1 MARARTPTPIIVAER
16 WRRRRVCFV
25 STFCSALIV
34 WPAVA
39 LRLPRVLGMGT
50 QKRASSNW
58 IALKKKMGT
67 NSRTR
72 ARRRAARAA
81 RAATEAD
88 AASPAPA
95 AVATAAKLVRPA
107 RAPSAGARPAAG
119 VLTASASVATA
130 GLSTSA
136 TAQLPWFAEDL
147 SPEDLALALPRSRST
162 GDVPA
167 KSSKAQQW
175 EGYLDEAT
183 KKRVILGDERDMT
196 AEKREI
202 GHYIAVDCEMVGVG
216 PRGSRS
222 VLARVSIVNWHGHVV
237 LDRFVKPKE
246 LVTDYRT
253 WVSGVRARDLRDAPS
268 FEAVQ
273 KEVADLFRGRVVVG
287 HAVDNDL
294 KALLLSHPRA
304 LLRDPASFK
313 PLREIA
319 GTKHPGLRR
328 LCELVL
334 GIQIQQAGHAHSP
347 VEDARATMA
356 LFRTQKDA
364 WDRALGHTKPA
375 RRRSTSSLPRPKA
388 AADWWGD

>member
-1 MARARTPTPIIVAER
+1 MPRHDAATARGRTPTPIIVARESVR
-16 WRRRRVCFV
+16 ALSALFCF
-25 STFCSALIV
+25 ALIV
-34 WPAVA
+34 WQAVA
-39 LRLPRVLGMGT
+39 QRLPRVLGMST

-58 IALKKKMGT
+58 IALKKKMGA

-72 ARRRAARAA
+72 VRRRVKRTARVV
-81 RAATEAD
+81 TDAD
-88 AASPAPA
+88 AASASAIPSA
-95 AVATAAKLVRPA
+95 RPA
-107 RAPSAGARPAAG
+107 RALAAGAQPVG
-119 VLTASASVATA
+119 TGASVA
-130 GLSTSA
+130 GLHTSA
-136 TAQLPWFAEDL
+136 TAELPWFAEDL

-162 GDVPA
+162 GDMSA
-167 KSSKAQQW
+167 KSSRAQQW
-175 EGYLDEAT
+175 EGYLDEET

-202 GHYIAVDCEMVGVG
+202 GHYVAVDCEMVGVG

-268 FEAVQ
+268 FETVQ

-304 LLRDPASFK
+304 LLRDTATFK

-334 GIQIQQAGHAHSP
+334 GIQIQQAGHAHSS

-364 WDRALGHTKPA
+364 WDQALGHTKPA

-388 AADWWGD
+388 AADWWDD

>member
-1 MARARTPTPIIVAER
+1 MQQ
-16 WRRRRVCFV
+16 
-25 STFCSALIV
+25 
-34 WPAVA
+34 
-39 LRLPRVLGMGT
+39 LPRVLGMST

-67 NSRTR
+67 SSRTR
-72 ARRRAARAA
+72 LRRRRAQRSARQV
-81 RAATEAD
+81 TESEAS
-88 AASPAPA
+88 AASASSE
-95 AVATAAKLVRPA
+95 VASTTKLTRPP
-107 RAPSAGARPAAG
+107 RALAAGARSISSRKSASTS
-119 VLTASASVATA
+119 VASAS
-130 GLSTSA
+130 LHTSA
-136 TAQLPWFAEDL
+136 KADLPWFAEDL
-147 SPEDLALALPRSRST
+147 SAEDLKLALPRSRSM
-162 GDVPA
+162 GDVSEP
-167 KSSKAQQW
+167 SSAQQW
-175 EGYLDEAT
+175 EGYLDDAT

-196 AEKREI
+196 AEKREV

-222 VLARVSIVNWHGHVV
+222 ALARVSIVNWHGHVV

-253 WVSGVRARDLRDAPS
+253 WVSGVRAKDLRHAPS
-268 FEAVQ
+268 FETVQ
-273 KEVADLFRGRVVVG
+273 KEVADLFRGRIVVG
-287 HAVDNDL
+287 HAIENDL

-304 LLRDPASFK
+304 LLRDTATFK

-319 GTKHPGLRR
+319 GTKHPGLRK

-334 GIQIQQAGHAHSP
+334 GIQIQQKGHAHSP

-356 LFRTQKDA
+356 LFRTQKNA
-364 WDRALGHTKPA
+364 WDQSLGHAKPA

>member
-1 MARARTPTPIIVAER
+1 
-16 WRRRRVCFV
+16 
-25 STFCSALIV
+25 
-34 WPAVA
+34 
-39 LRLPRVLGMGT
+39 MGT

-58 IALKKKMGT
+58 IALKKKMGA

-72 ARRRAARAA
+72 ARRRPKRAV
-81 RAATEAD
+81 RVATDAD
-88 AASPAPA
+88 AASAPHLSQ
-95 AVATAAKLVRPA
+95 TRPA
-107 RAPSAGARPAAG
+107 RALAPAGPAGRAPAAG
-119 VLTASASVATA
+119 MH
-130 GLSTSA
+130 TSA
-136 TAQLPWFAEDL
+136 TDKLPWFAEDL
-147 SPEDLALALPRSRST
+147 SPEDLELALPRSRST
-162 GDVPA
+162 GDLPA
-167 KSSKAQQW
+167 KSSRAQQW

-183 KKRVILGDERDMT
+183 KRRVILGDERDMT
-196 AEKREI
+196 TEKREI
-202 GHYIAVDCEMVGVG
+202 GHYVAVDCEMVGVG

-222 VLARVSIVNWHGHVV
+222 ALARVSIVNWHGHVV

-287 HAVDNDL
+287 HAIDNDL

-304 LLRDPASFK
+304 LLRDTASFK
-313 PLREIA
+313 PLRELA

-334 GIQIQQAGHAHSP
+334 GIQIQQAGHAHSS

-364 WDRALGHTKPA
+364 WDQALGHTKPA
-375 RRRSTSSLPRPKA
+375 RRRSMPSLPRPKA
-388 AADWWGD
+388 AADWWDD